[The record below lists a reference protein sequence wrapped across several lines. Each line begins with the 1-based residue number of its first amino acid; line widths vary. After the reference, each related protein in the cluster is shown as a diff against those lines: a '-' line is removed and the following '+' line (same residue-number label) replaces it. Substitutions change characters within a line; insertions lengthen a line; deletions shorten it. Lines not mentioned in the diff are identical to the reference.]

1 MMNFVDLNGYSLLKK
16 YDPEIKGTPFIND
29 NWELAKITLSE
40 GKEISHLPIKLNIES
55 NELYFL
61 DSTGKEM
68 IAIKGLVKKI
78 DYLNYWSKD
87 SIKYVF
93 KSGYPNIDKQTE
105 NYYYQVLTEGKI
117 ELLAKKFKYITV
129 DKNELSGEI
138 SKNFVESAIK
148 LYVYANNII
157 QAFYPNKDFGISLLK
172 DKEKLINMFVDTN
185 KIKFKKTKDLI
196 KLFNYYNVLEKQ

>member
-1 MMNFVDLNGYSLLKK
+1 MNFVDLNGYSLLKK

-29 NWELAKITLSE
+29 KWKLAKITLSK
-40 GKEISHLPIKLNIES
+40 GKEISQLPIKLNIES

-68 IAIKGLVKKI
+68 IALKGLVKKI

-93 KSGYPNIDKQTE
+93 KSGYPDIDKQTE

-138 SKNFVESAIK
+138 SKNFVESAVK
-148 LYVYANNII
+148 LYVYANKII
-157 QAFYPNKDFGISLLK
+157 QAFYPNKDFVISLLK
-172 DKEKLINMFVDTN
+172 DKEQAINMFVDAN
-185 KIKFKKTKDLI
+185 KINFKKTTDLI
-196 KLFNYYNVLEKQ
+196 KLFNYYNVL

>member
-1 MMNFVDLNGYSLLKK
+1 MNFVDLNGYSLLKK

-29 NWELAKITLSE
+29 KWKLAKITLSK
-40 GKEISHLPIKLNIES
+40 GKEISQLPIKLNIES

-68 IAIKGLVKKI
+68 IALKGLVKKI

-93 KSGYPNIDKQTE
+93 KSGYPDIDKQTE

-138 SKNFVESAIK
+138 SKNFVESAVK
-148 LYVYANNII
+148 LYVYANKII
-157 QAFYPNKDFGISLLK
+157 QAFYSNKDFVISLLK
-172 DKEKLINMFVDTN
+172 DKEQAINMFVDAN
-185 KIKFKKTKDLI
+185 KINFKKTTDLI
-196 KLFNYYNVLEKQ
+196 KLFNYYNVL